1 MTPTRS
7 AAKDPVEV
15 ARRRHPCMRS
25 PIRPSELH
33 HRLADVLE
41 LHGARHPDVAA
52 AILAVR
58 GAAGADQETFA
69 RRAGVEADTLR
80 RAEAGE
86 LAREQ
91 LPGALRRMVP
101 QRPGV

>member
-1 MTPTRS
+1 MNPISNDVTGV
-7 AAKDPVEV
+7 AEG

-25 PIRPSELH
+25 PVRPSALH
-33 HRLADVLE
+33 DRFADLLE
-41 LHGARHPDVAA
+41 LHGARHPEVAA
-52 AILAVR
+52 AVLAVR
-58 GAAGADQETFA
+58 GATGSDQETFA
-69 RRAGVEADTLR
+69 RRAGVDAETLR

-101 QRPGV
+101 HRPGG

>member
-1 MTPTRS
+1 MRATE
-7 AAKDPVEV
+7 KGIVVEG

-25 PIRPSELH
+25 PIRPSALH
-33 HRLADVLE
+33 ERFADLLE

-52 AILAVR
+52 AVLGVS

-69 RRAGVEADTLR
+69 RRAGVDLATLR

-101 QRPGV
+101 RRETI